1 MNELDAVLDQEE
13 VVDQEVETGEDPIR
27 SFVDALQHGD
37 FANAESLFKD
47 VLDDKVQDSLDAE
60 KVAVADQI
68 FNGVEPEEMDLD
80 DEVEVDDT
88 LDVEYGEEAE
98 EFGSEDSELE
108 ETEESWT

>member
-1 MNELDAVLDQEE
+1 MNELDTIIDQESE
-13 VVDQEVETGEDPIR
+13 VTETESEVDPTL
-27 SFVDALQHGD
+27 SFVDALQSGN
-37 FANAESLFKD
+37 FAGAETLFND
-47 VLDDKVQDSLDAE
+47 ILGDKVQDALDAE

-98 EFGSEDSELE
+98 EFGSADSELE
-108 ETEESWT
+108 ETEES

>member
-1 MNELDAVLDQEE
+1 MSDLDTELDLELETEE
-13 VVDQEVETGEDPIR
+13 SEAEIDPTR

-37 FANAESLFKD
+37 FTNAESLFKD
-47 VLDDKVQDSLDAE
+47 VLGDKVQDALDAE

-68 FNGVEPEEMDLD
+68 FNGIEPEEMDLD

-98 EFGSEDSELE
+98 EFGSADSELE
-108 ETEESWT
+108 ETEES

>member
-60 KVAVADQI
+60 KVSVADQI
-68 FNGVEPEEMDLD
+68 FNGIEPEEMDLD

-98 EFGSEDSELE
+98 EFGSADSELE
-108 ETEESWT
+108 ETEES

>member
-1 MNELDAVLDQEE
+1 MSDLDTELDLELETEE
-13 VVDQEVETGEDPIR
+13 SEAEVDPTR
-27 SFVDALQHGD
+27 SFVDALQSGN
-37 FANAESLFKD
+37 FAGAETLFKD
-47 VLDDKVQDSLDAE
+47 ILGGKVQDALDAE

-98 EFGSEDSELE
+98 EFGSADSELE
-108 ETEESWT
+108 ETEES